1 MKLVRLLSLR
11 IVIFK
16 VCEGGLNSEISSSWL
31 TLFSLVCKKDVHV
44 HLKHV
49 RDIQRESEHI
59 SGEISLSNNPA
70 HTVNVLVPFGI
81 NASIIPCCKCCQ

>member
-31 TLFSLVCKKDVHV
+31 TLFLLVCKKDVHV

-49 RDIQRESEHI
+49 RDIQRALKANI
-59 SGEISLSNNPA
+59 SQGKYRSQTTQRILGSL
-70 HTVNVLVPFGI
+70 
-81 NASIIPCCKCCQ
+81 